1 MGFYYQK
8 NVKIQPEKANL
19 LIMERGNNRMKKRIL
34 TAALIFTLL
43 LAVTGCGNKSE
54 ITISLGGIGDYE
66 VTEIP
71 SGLVNYSTDDDV
83 IKITV
88 EKNGNYDFKVKDED
102 GKEYSFTLKYENKKV
117 EAQTDDDIAVNLGMK

>member
-1 MGFYYQK
+1 
-8 NVKIQPEKANL
+8 
-19 LIMERGNNRMKKRIL
+19 MKKRIL

>member
-1 MGFYYQK
+1 MGFYCQK

-19 LIMERGNNRMKKRIL
+19 LIMERGSNRMKKRIL

-54 ITISLGGIGDYE
+54 ITISLDGIGDYE

-71 SGLVNYSTDDDV
+71 SGLVNYSTNDNV
-83 IKITV
+83 ITV
-88 EKNGNYDFKVKDED
+88 TVKKNGNYDFKVKDED

>member
-1 MGFYYQK
+1 
-8 NVKIQPEKANL
+8 
-19 LIMERGNNRMKKRIL
+19 MKKRIL

-54 ITISLGGIGDYE
+54 ITISLDGIGDYE

-71 SGLVNYSTDDDV
+71 SGLVNYSTNDNV
-83 IKITV
+83 ITV
-88 EKNGNYDFKVKDED
+88 TVKKNGNYDFKVKDED
-102 GKEYSFTLKYENKKV
+102 GKEYSFTLKYEDKKV